1 MFFNILGE
9 DTRTLITFALLL
21 LPASLYIMALMKG
34 RKGHY
39 FFLSAL
45 AVHLVSMALRGLETG
60 NIPLTEKHDTIS
72 FMAFSTALAYWYATG
87 RKEMKNLDL
96 LALSLVAALIF
107 VSFLHMPINTVSPF
121 METPAFYLHTFF
133 YFLSYG
139 FFGIAACIGVL
150 YMLEGNDELE
160 GIQYR
165 VMMHG
170 WLFLSLSLVAGSVW
184 FFVAHGTY
192 WLWTSKELWTA
203 LMWFYY
209 SLYLHARLIRGLR
222 GRPAALL
229 GSVGFAVA
237 LFTYFG
243 VGTIIPSP
251 PTQF

>member
-72 FMAFSTALAYWYATG
+72 FMAFSTALAYWYTTG

-150 YMLEGNDELE
+150 YVLEGNDELE

-170 WLFLSLSLVAGSVW
+170 WLFLSLSLVA
-184 FFVAHGTY
+184 
-192 WLWTSKELWTA
+192 
-203 LMWFYY
+203 
-209 SLYLHARLIRGLR
+209 
-222 GRPAALL
+222 
-229 GSVGFAVA
+229 
-237 LFTYFG
+237 
-243 VGTIIPSP
+243 
-251 PTQF
+251 